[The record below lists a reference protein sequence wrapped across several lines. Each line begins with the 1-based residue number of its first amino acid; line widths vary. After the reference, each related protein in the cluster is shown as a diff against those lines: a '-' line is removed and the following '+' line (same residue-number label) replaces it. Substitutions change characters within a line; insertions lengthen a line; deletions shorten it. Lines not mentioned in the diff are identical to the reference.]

1 MGGLIALFRTLKTVV
16 LALGVGAALAMAG
29 IQPAQAAPAA
39 AAQIT
44 LNPAQGPA
52 GTAVTVSGAGFKAS
66 TTGTVI
72 AGSTTFSFQ
81 TTASGAFSTGI
92 TIPAVAPGNLTV
104 TAKTSSVK
112 ASATF
117 AVAATPAPQPP
128 VVSTDPFRFGVATP
142 GGPLAA
148 AELDE
153 VSQLAG
159 ESPSMVLFY
168 KDFLQAPPIAE
179 LNAVR
184 ARGAVPLLTW
194 EPWAWGG
201 GGLEQPAY
209 SLDRITAGDFDA
221 RILEWGQALTAW
233 GQPVMLRFAH
243 EMNGNWYP
251 WAEGVNGNQ
260 AGDYVQAWRHVH
272 DVVASTGAGNVQW
285 VWSPNVPYWGSTDL
299 AGLYPGAA
307 YVDIVALDGYNWGT
321 SAAWSSW
328 VSPQDLF
335 APGIAQLRAL
345 APGKPILIAETAS
358 SEAGGSKAAWNTD
371 LVSYLAAQP
380 DVMGFVWFHFQKET
394 DWRINSSASSASALS
409 SALLARR
416 S

>member
-1 MGGLIALFRTLKTVV
+1 
-16 LALGVGAALAMAG
+16 MAG
-29 IQPAQAAPAA
+29 IQPAHAAPAA

-44 LNPAQGPA
+44 LSPAQGPA
-52 GTAVTVSGAGFKAS
+52 GTAVTVSGTGLKAS

-81 TTASGAFSTGI
+81 TTASGAFSAGI
-92 TIPAVAPGNLTV
+92 TIPAVAPGNLTI

-128 VVSTDPFRFGVATP
+128 VVSTDPFRFGAATP

-148 AELDE
+148 AELDD
-153 VSQLAG
+153 VSRLAG

-168 KDFLQAPPIAE
+168 EDFLQAPPIAE

-285 VWSPNVPYWGSTDL
+285 VWSPNAPYWGSTDL
-299 AGLYPGAA
+299 AGLYPGAG

-328 VSPQDLF
+328 VSPQALF

-345 APGKPILIAETAS
+345 APGKTILIAETAS
-358 SEAGGSKAAWNTD
+358 SEAGGSKAGWNTD